1 MSTQQT
7 TLHDFTLDLLANP
20 EARASFQAD
29 PQGALS
35 EAGLEGITAGDVYE
49 ILPLVLDSASVVK
62 VDAIDKVLV
71 EAGDITAADHLKLI
85 TDNLATVAPV
95 TDIVATGGIAAFVK
109 DFSDAGDV
117 TAALDTVI
125 AGNDVTAKVTEL
137 VHDNNVVTK
146 VTDVADVDVSDIDV
160 VDDVVAKTA
169 VLNDNDVLTGDIDS
183 TIKAVDLV
191 NVGDT
196 VVQDV
201 AQVGD
206 VHGDLG
212 QVVGDITVGDIA
224 GDVLAGGVGN
234 GNDVDIH
241 F

>member
-20 EARASFQAD
+20 DARASFQAD

-35 EAGLEGITAGDVYE
+35 DAGLEGITAGDVYE

-85 TDNLATVAPV
+85 TDNLVSVAPV
-95 TDIVATGGIAAFVK
+95 TDVVATGGIAAFVK
-109 DFSDAGDV
+109 DFSDVGDV
-117 TAALDTVI
+117 SSTLDAVV
-125 AGNDVTAKVTEL
+125 AGNDLATDL

-146 VTDVADVDVSDIDV
+146 IHDVADVDVSEIDV

-183 TIKAVDLV
+183 TIKAVDVV

-212 QVVGDITVGDIA
+212 QVVGDITVGDVA
-224 GDVLAGGVGN
+224 GDVLSGGIGN